1 MMSAETTARSGKI
14 QSALEG
20 ALLVVDFFLKLE
32 DGVKK
37 GFWTRRAAGNV
48 NINGNDLIAA
58 LDDGVIVENAAGSGA
73 SAHGDNPL
81 GLGHLIVKLADHR
94 CHFLRDAAGDN
105 HQIGLAG
112 RGAENFGAKARDVK
126 ASSGHGHHFNGAA
139 SQSEPERPDRT
150 LARPIYSLIER
161 GEDNAFV
168 LEKLAEVVGFGQR
181 DVFAERCTHGVSSTL
196 FSHSGR
202 LETNC

>member
-58 LDDGVIVENAAGSGA
+58 LDDGVIVEDAAGSGA

-94 CHFLRDAAGDN
+94 SHFVGKAAGNN
-105 HQIGLAG
+105 HQVGMAG
-112 RGAENFGAKARDVK
+112 VWSEKFPAEPAHLEARGR
-126 ASSGHGHHFNGAA
+126 HGHHLDGAA
-139 SQSEPERPDRT
+139 GQAETKRPNGT
-150 LARPIYSLIER
+150 L
-161 GEDNAFV
+161 
-168 LEKLAEVVGFGQR
+168 
-181 DVFAERCTHGVSSTL
+181 
-196 FSHSGR
+196 
-202 LETNC
+202 